1 MAKAAVL
8 RARNHPITLAMG
20 ALPPFEVRF
29 INLINFEFMI
39 YVKSKDGKILMPS
52 ERNGRIGYLLRHGK
66 AHVVSRVPFTV
77 QLDYESTTYTQEVSL
92 GIDAGSKH
100 IGVSASSEKREL
112 LAAQVELRSD
122 VTKLL
127 SSRRELRR
135 TRRNRKTRYRKS
147 RFDNR
152 KRKDGWLA
160 PSVAQKVES
169 HLKVIRL
176 AHGLLPIT
184 KVTIEV
190 AQFDAQKIKNPDI
203 KGEEY
208 QQGEQMG
215 FWNVREYVLARD
227 GHRCV
232 HCNGKSKDP
241 ILNVHHLESR
251 KVGGNSPSNLVTLC
265 ETCHKAYHRGE
276 FDLKIK
282 RGSSLR
288 DAAVMNIMRWAIYER
303 AKAEFQNTYLTYGY
317 ITKHTRIGSG
327 IAKTH
332 AADAFCIAKNV
343 HARRLKS
350 YFLCRCIPRHTR
362 ALHVANPKKG
372 GVRRSCIASH
382 KIGKSRF
389 QRYDMVQWEGKE
401 CFIFGSTNGRPI
413 LRDMKGKQIAEQPSV
428 NIKTITFLKR
438 LRMNLLMVVV

>member
-1 MAKAAVL
+1 
-8 RARNHPITLAMG
+8 
-20 ALPPFEVRF
+20 
-29 INLINFEFMI
+29 MI
-39 YVKSKDGKILMPS
+39 YVRSKKGKALMPS
-52 ERNGRIGYLLRHGK
+52 ERGGRIGYLLRHGK
-66 AHVVSRVPFTV
+66 AHVVSRVPFVV
-77 QLDYESTTYTQEVSL
+77 QLDYESTTYTQEVRL

-100 IGVSASSEKREL
+100 IGVSASSEKKEL

-122 VTKLL
+122 VVNLL
-127 SSRRELRR
+127 STRKELRR

-160 PSVAQKVES
+160 LSIEQKVES

-176 AHGLLPIT
+176 VHKLLPIT
-184 KVTIEV
+184 KTTIEV

-208 QQGEQMG
+208 QHGEQMG

-227 GHRCV
+227 GHKCI
-232 HCNGKSKDP
+232 HCKGKSKDH

-251 KVGGNSPSNLVTLC
+251 KTGGNSPSNLVTLC

-276 FDLKIK
+276 FELKIK

-288 DAAVMNIMRWAIYER
+288 DAAVMNIMRWAVYER
-303 AKAEFQNTYLTYGY
+303 AKEEFGNVNLTYGY
-317 ITKHTRIGSG
+317 ITKHTRIENG

-343 HARRLKS
+343 HAIRLVT
-350 YFLCRCIPRHTR
+350 FFMCRCVPRHTR

-372 GVRRSCIASH
+372 GIRRSCIASH

-389 QRYDMVQWEGKE
+389 QRFDMVRWMGKE
-401 CFIFGSTNGRPI
+401 CFIFGSTNGKPV
-413 LRDMKGKQIAEQPSV
+413 LRDIKGIKMHENASV
-428 NIKTITFLKR
+428 NIKTIKFLRR
-438 LRMNLLMVVV
+438 LRNNILMEEKNSES

>member
-1 MAKAAVL
+1 
-8 RARNHPITLAMG
+8 
-20 ALPPFEVRF
+20 
-29 INLINFEFMI
+29 MI
-39 YVKSKDGKILMPS
+39 YVRSKEGKVLMPS
-52 ERNGRIGYLLRHGK
+52 ERGGRVGYLLRHGK
-66 AHVVSRVPFTV
+66 AHVVSRVPFVV

-100 IGVSASSEKREL
+100 IGVSASSEKKEL

-122 VTKLL
+122 VVNLL
-127 SSRRELRR
+127 SARRELRR
-135 TRRNRKTRYRKS
+135 TRRNRKVRYRKV

-152 KRKDGWLA
+152 KKKDGRLA
-160 PSVAQKVES
+160 PSVEQKVES

-176 AHGLLPIT
+176 AHKLLPVT
-184 KVTIEV
+184 KTTIEV

-203 KGEEY
+203 NGKEY

-227 GHRCV
+227 GHKCI
-232 HCNGKSKDP
+232 HCKGKSRDS

-276 FDLKIK
+276 FDLKVK
-282 RGSSLR
+282 RGTTLR
-288 DAAVMNIMRWAIYER
+288 DAAVMNIMRWAVYER
-303 AKAEFQNTYLTYGY
+303 AKLEFENVHLTYGY
-317 ITKHTRIGSG
+317 ITKHTRIENG

-332 AADAFCIAKNV
+332 VADAFCIAMNV
-343 HARRLKS
+343 NAMQLS
-350 YFLCRCIPRHTR
+350 SFFMCRCVPRHTR

-372 GVRRSCIASH
+372 GIRRSTIASH

-389 QRYDMVQWEGKE
+389 QRFDMVCWNGRE
-401 CFIFGSTNGRPI
+401 CFIFGSTHGRPI
-413 LRDMKGKQIAEQPSV
+413 LRDIDGLQVAEQPSV
-428 NIKTITFLKR
+428 NIKVVKFLRR
-438 LRMNLLMVVV
+438 LRNNVLVEEKASES

>member
-1 MAKAAVL
+1 
-8 RARNHPITLAMG
+8 
-20 ALPPFEVRF
+20 
-29 INLINFEFMI
+29 MI
-39 YVKSKDGKILMPS
+39 YVRSKEGKALMPS
-52 ERNGRIGYLLRHGK
+52 ERRGRIGYLLRHGK
-66 AHVVSRVPFTV
+66 AHVVSHVPFVV

-100 IGVSASSEKREL
+100 IGVSASSEKKEL

-122 VTKLL
+122 VVNLL
-127 SSRRELRR
+127 STRRELRR
-135 TRRNRKTRYRKS
+135 ARRNRKTRYRKV

-152 KRKDGWLA
+152 KKKDGWLS
-160 PSVAQKVES
+160 PSIEQKVES

-176 AHGLLPIT
+176 AHKLLPIT
-184 KVTIEV
+184 KTTIEV

-203 KGEEY
+203 KGDEY
-208 QQGEQMG
+208 QKGEQMG

-227 GHRCV
+227 GHKCV
-232 HCNGKSKDP
+232 HCKGKSRDP

-251 KVGGNSPSNLVTLC
+251 KTGGNSPSNLVTLC

-276 FDLKIK
+276 FKLKIK

-288 DAAVMNIMRWAIYER
+288 DAAVMNIMRWAVYER
-303 AKAEFQNTYLTYGY
+303 AKAELGNVYLTYGY
-317 ITKHTRIGSG
+317 ITKHTRIENG

-343 HARRLKS
+343 HAMRLS
-350 YFLCRCIPRHTR
+350 SFFICRCVPRHTR

-372 GVRRSCIASH
+372 GIRRSTIASH

-389 QRYDMVQWEGKE
+389 QRFDMVRWKGKD
-401 CFIFGSTNGRPI
+401 CFIFGSTNGRPV
-413 LRDMKGKQIAEQPSV
+413 LRDIKGIKMHDKQAV
-428 NIKTITFLKR
+428 NIKAIKFLKR
-438 LRMNLLMVVV
+438 LRNNILVEEKTSES

>member
-1 MAKAAVL
+1 
-8 RARNHPITLAMG
+8 
-20 ALPPFEVRF
+20 
-29 INLINFEFMI
+29 MI
-39 YVKSKDGKILMPS
+39 YVRSKEGKALMPS
-52 ERNGRIGYLLRHGK
+52 ERGWRIGYLLRHGK
-66 AHVVSRVPFTV
+66 AHVVSRVPFIV

-122 VTKLL
+122 VVNLL
-127 SSRRELRR
+127 STRKELRR

-160 PSVAQKVES
+160 PSIEQKVES

-176 AHGLLPIT
+176 VHKLLPIT
-184 KVTIEV
+184 KTTIEV

-203 KGEEY
+203 KGDEY

-227 GHRCV
+227 GHKCV

-251 KVGGNSPSNLVTLC
+251 KTGSNSPSNLVTLC

-276 FDLKIK
+276 FELKIK
-282 RGSSLR
+282 RGTTLR
-288 DAAVMNIMRWAIYER
+288 DAAVMNIMRWAVYER
-303 AKAEFQNTYLTYGY
+303 AKTEFGNVHLTYGY
-317 ITKHTRIGSG
+317 ITKHTRIENG

-332 AADAFCIAKNV
+332 AADAFCIAKNLIS
-343 HARRLKS
+343 ATL
-350 YFLCRCIPRHTR
+350 
-362 ALHVANPKKG
+362 
-372 GVRRSCIASH
+372 
-382 KIGKSRF
+382 
-389 QRYDMVQWEGKE
+389 
-401 CFIFGSTNGRPI
+401 
-413 LRDMKGKQIAEQPSV
+413 
-428 NIKTITFLKR
+428 
-438 LRMNLLMVVV
+438 

>member
-1 MAKAAVL
+1 
-8 RARNHPITLAMG
+8 
-20 ALPPFEVRF
+20 
-29 INLINFEFMI
+29 MI
-39 YVKSKDGKILMPS
+39 YVRSKEGKALMPS
-52 ERNGRIGYLLRHGK
+52 ERGGRIGYLLRHGK
-66 AHVVSRVPFTV
+66 AHVVSRVPFVV
-77 QLDYESTTYTQEVSL
+77 QLDYESTTYTQDVSL

-100 IGVSASSEKREL
+100 IGVLASSERKEL

-122 VTKLL
+122 VVNLL
-127 SSRRELRR
+127 STRRELRR
-135 TRRNRKTRYRKS
+135 TRRNRKTRYRKV

-152 KRKDGWLA
+152 KKKDGWLA
-160 PSVAQKVES
+160 PSIKQKVES

-176 AHGLLPIT
+176 AHKLLPIT
-184 KVTIEV
+184 KTTIEV

-203 KGEEY
+203 KGNEY

-227 GHRCV
+227 GHKCV
-232 HCNGKSKDP
+232 HCKGKSKDP

-282 RGSSLR
+282 RGTTLR
-288 DAAVMNIMRWAIYER
+288 DAAVMNIMRWSVYER
-303 AKAEFQNTYLTYGY
+303 AKEEFGNVHLTYGY
-317 ITKHTRIGSG
+317 ITKHTRIENG
-327 IAKTH
+327 IAKSH

-343 HARRLKS
+343 NAMRLE
-350 YFLCRCIPRHTR
+350 FFFMCHCVPRHTR

-372 GVRRSCIASH
+372 GIRRSMIASH

-389 QRYDMVQWEGKE
+389 QRFDMVRWMGKE
-401 CFIFGSTNGRPI
+401 CFIFGSTHGNVV
-413 LRDMKGKQIAEQPSV
+413 LRKIDGVKVHETQAV
-428 NIKTITFLKR
+428 NIKTIKFLRR
-438 LRMNLLMVVV
+438 LRNNILVKEIVFIS

>member
-1 MAKAAVL
+1 
-8 RARNHPITLAMG
+8 
-20 ALPPFEVRF
+20 
-29 INLINFEFMI
+29 MI
-39 YVKSKDGKILMPS
+39 YVRSKDGKALMPS
-52 ERNGRIGYLLRHGK
+52 ERGGRIGYLLRHGK
-66 AHVVSRVPFTV
+66 AHVVSRVPFVV

-100 IGVSASSEKREL
+100 IGVSASSEKKEL

-122 VTKLL
+122 VVNLL
-127 SSRRELRR
+127 STRRELRR
-135 TRRNRKTRYRKS
+135 TRRNRKTRYRKV

-152 KRKDGWLA
+152 KKKDGRLA
-160 PSVAQKVES
+160 PSIEQKVES

-176 AHGLLPIT
+176 FHKLFPIT
-184 KVTIEV
+184 KTTIEV

-203 KGEEY
+203 KGDEY

-227 GHRCV
+227 GHKCI
-232 HCNGKSKDP
+232 HCKGKSRDP

-251 KVGGNSPSNLVTLC
+251 KTGDNSPSNLVTLC

-282 RGSSLR
+282 RGTALR
-288 DAAVMNIMRWAIYER
+288 DAAVMNIMRWAVYER
-303 AKAEFQNTYLTYGY
+303 AKEEFENVHLTYGY
-317 ITKHTRIGSG
+317 ITKHTRIENG

-343 HARRLKS
+343 NAMRLS
-350 YFLCRCIPRHTR
+350 SFFMCRCVPRHTR
-362 ALHVANPKKG
+362 ALHVVNPKKG
-372 GVRRSCIASH
+372 GIRRSRIASH

-389 QRYDMVQWEGKE
+389 QRFDMVRWMGKE
-401 CFIFGSTNGRPI
+401 CFIFGSTNGKPV
-413 LRDMKGKQIAEQPSV
+413 LRDIKGIKMHENASV
-428 NIKTITFLKR
+428 NIKTIKFLRR
-438 LRMNLLMVVV
+438 LRNNILMEEKTSES

>member
-1 MAKAAVL
+1 
-8 RARNHPITLAMG
+8 
-20 ALPPFEVRF
+20 
-29 INLINFEFMI
+29 MI
-39 YVKSKDGKILMPS
+39 YVRSKEGKALMPS
-52 ERNGRIGYLLRHGK
+52 ERGGRIGYLLRHGK
-66 AHVVSRVPFTV
+66 AHVVSRVPFVV

-100 IGVSASSEKREL
+100 IGVSASSENMEL

-122 VTKLL
+122 VVNLL
-127 SSRRELRR
+127 STRMELRR
-135 TRRNRKTRYRKS
+135 ARRNRKTRYRKS

-152 KRKDGWLA
+152 KKKDGWLA
-160 PSVAQKVES
+160 PSIEQKIQR

-176 AHGLLPIT
+176 VHKLLPIT
-184 KVTIEV
+184 KTTIEV

-203 KGEEY
+203 NGDEY

-232 HCNGKSKDP
+232 HCKGKSKDP

-251 KVGGNSPSNLVTLC
+251 KTGGNSPSNLVTLC

-276 FDLKIK
+276 FELKIK
-282 RGSSLR
+282 RGNSFR
-288 DAAVMNIMRWAIYER
+288 DAAVMNIMRWAVYER
-303 AKAEFQNTYLTYGY
+303 AKEEFENVHLTYGY
-317 ITKHTRIGSG
+317 VTKHTRIENG

-343 HARRLKS
+343 HARRSKS
-350 YFLCRCIPRHTR
+350 FFMCRCVPRHTR
-362 ALHVANPKKG
+362 ALHVATPKKG
-372 GVRRSCIASH
+372 GIRRSTIASH

-389 QRYDMVQWEGKE
+389 QRFDMVRWKGKE
-401 CFIFGSTNGRPI
+401 CFIFGSTHGNVVLRKINGV
-413 LRDMKGKQIAEQPSV
+413 KVHETQAVSA
-428 NIKTITFLKR
+428 KTIKFLKR
-438 LRMNLLMVVV
+438 IRNNILVEVRASEN